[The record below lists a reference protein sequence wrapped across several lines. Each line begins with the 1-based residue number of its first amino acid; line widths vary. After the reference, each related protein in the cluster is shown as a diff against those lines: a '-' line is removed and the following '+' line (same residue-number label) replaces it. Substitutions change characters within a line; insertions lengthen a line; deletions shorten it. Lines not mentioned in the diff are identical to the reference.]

1 MGWTVTE
8 PKKKRKQRR
17 RFRWLAWLASV
28 LWVLPEYFLLFVLQ
42 WWATRRWVSLVL
54 GVPAIASAIVFLMIP
69 FFHSRTLPAQR
80 IRQLDLEG
88 RMALQDDDLQA
99 AHVAFR
105 RIAFLDSQSHASSF
119 GLALTAERQG
129 DLDSA
134 RVWMRRIAS
143 DSQPGHPPAHFW
155 LAADL
160 MRQETALT
168 LDQARVLEHHL
179 LQAARDAAYEAESR
193 VQLTRLYLLRGEN
206 DRAISQIERVA
217 SQRPALLLDL
227 ARLQAQA
234 GRKPEARRAATQAGE
249 FFRAR
254 AQAEPDQ
261 PIHRQAW
268 ANSLVL
274 QERYEDAVRVLAE
287 GLSSA
292 DPEPFQKAL
301 SAVYLQWL
309 SATSDPKKPDPVRQL
324 EFLERILQFDA
335 SNERAL
341 AILGSLAVGD
351 DEPAEQA
358 VQMLTEMLA
367 RGAAPGAIHLAL
379 GTRAITRGD
388 VDRGVLHLEQAQQRN
403 PRTPEVMNNL
413 AWGLA
418 HRDPPDL
425 ERALRLAESAEQMSD
440 HPEIHDTLGTILA
453 KMGRTREAITQLE
466 TALRKLPPRASIHR
480 ALSDLYQ
487 ELGNQPLADEHTKLA
502 DQLESSIAASDR
514 P

>member
-1 MGWTVTE
+1 M
-8 PKKKRKQRR
+8 KRKKRRR
-17 RFRWLAWLASV
+17 LHWLAWLTSV
-28 LWVLPEYFLLFVLQ
+28 LWILPEYLLLFFLK

-54 GVPAIASAIVFLMIP
+54 GAPAIASAIVFLLIP
-69 FFHSRTLPAQR
+69 FYHSRTLPAQR
-80 IRQLDLEG
+80 IRQLDLKG
-88 RMALQDDDLQA
+88 QAALQDDDLQA

-105 RIAFLDSQSHASSF
+105 RIAFLDSQSPTSSF

-129 DLDSA
+129 DLDAA
-134 RVWMRRIAS
+134 RSWMRRIAS
-143 DSQPGHPPAHFW
+143 DSLPGHPPAHFW

-160 MRQETALT
+160 MRQPTPMT
-168 LDQARVLEHHL
+168 SDQARVLEHHL
-179 LQAARDAAYEAESR
+179 MQATRAVAYETEAR
-193 VQLTRLYLLRGEN
+193 VHLTRLYLFRGEN
-206 DRAISQIERVA
+206 DRAIRQIEQVA
-217 SQRPALLLDL
+217 PRRPALLLDL

-234 GRKPEARRAATQAGE
+234 GRNVEARRAATQAGE
-249 FFRAR
+249 FFQAR
-254 AQAEPDQ
+254 AYAEPDE
-261 PIHRQAW
+261 PMHRQAW

-274 QERYEDAVRVLAE
+274 QEQYEDAVRVLAE
-287 GLSSA
+287 GLNSA

-309 SATSDPKKPDPVRQL
+309 SATSDPNKPDPVRQL

-335 SNERAL
+335 SNQRAL
-341 AILGSLAVGD
+341 ALLGSLAIGD

-358 VQMLTEMLA
+358 VRMLNQMLA

-379 GTRAITRGD
+379 GTRAITQGD
-388 VDRGVLHLEQAQQRN
+388 LDRGVMHLEQAQQRN

-418 HRDPPDL
+418 HRVPPDL
-425 ERALRLAESAEQMSD
+425 ERALRLAELAEQMSD

-453 KMGRTREAITQLE
+453 KMGRKPEAITQFE

-480 ALSDLYQ
+480 TLGDLYQ
-487 ELGNQPLADEHTKLA
+487 DLGNQVLADEHMKLA
-502 DQLESSIAASDR
+502 EQLESSVAATDE